1 MCMNSLKVP
10 KLFQQHAMGS
20 HQWRG
25 SSLLAL
31 LLQAHRIWG
40 QLQHCPLNAK
50 WPWPGSRCMTS
61 LPSGL
66 LQIIPHFW
74 KDSYSKMFSVTSPLL
89 LIHAVHKNRI
99 LSTSVWCY
107 SFSIQALKTLHG
119 PCLGAKYCLSPA
131 SPNGQTG
138 IQKLR
143 IWPNVCFKWVNTKTK
158 KALKSSEE
166 LMF

>member
-1 MCMNSLKVP
+1 MNSLKVP

-31 LLQAHRIWG
+31 LQAHKDLRPAPA
-40 QLQHCPLNAK
+40 LSLRCK
-50 WPWPGSRCMTS
+50 WPWPGSRYMTS

-74 KDSYSKMFSVTSPLL
+74 KDSYSEMFSVTSPPL
-89 LIHAVHKNRI
+89 LIHAAHKNRT
-99 LSTSVWCY
+99 LSTFVWRY
-107 SFSIQALKTLHG
+107 SLSIQALKTLHG

-158 KALKSSEE
+158 KALKSPEE